1 MLASD
6 WYIAG
11 SFTNSNPNPNLY
23 PNPNPLLTKL
33 TICEQMRNKY

>member
-11 SFTNSNPNPNLY
+11 SFTNSNPNLY